1 MYKKRNRRRLLAYHK
16 YILFRILFNS
26 ILLLIG
32 INIFPLFQS
41 DPYHWAW
48 LPYAKHPFS
57 DDIRQVVLTKLENM
71 DFVQEL
77 VDDLYELFK
86 VRYRTINRTN
96 ERLN

>member
-1 MYKKRNRRRLLAYHK
+1 M
-16 YILFRILFNS
+16 FNF
-26 ILLLIG
+26 ILLLVG
-32 INIFPLFQS
+32 INLSFLIYQS

-57 DDIRQVVLTKLENM
+57 DDIRELVLTKLENM

-86 VRYRTINRTN
+86 VR
-96 ERLN
+96 

>member
-1 MYKKRNRRRLLAYHK
+1 M
-16 YILFRILFNS
+16 
-26 ILLLIG
+26 
-32 INIFPLFQS
+32 FQS

-86 VRYRTINRTN
+86 VRYCTMNEIN
-96 ERLN
+96 ECLN